1 MAMPSSS
8 TVIGVDV
15 AKAELVIYRQ
25 DLDQLKTHANDKAGC
40 AQLLKT
46 LPPRCLIAIGATST
60 YHLLLIE
67 MAYRQGHRVYVIDGY
82 RLTHYR
88 KGIGGRAKTDACDA
102 RLLARYLA
110 SEIDSLRPWNPPS
123 KAYTSLQRLLRR
135 RALLVKTRTALKQSV
150 GEDPQFKS
158 LFKPLI
164 ERIKRIELLI
174 EKRLHDTLKAAGLL
188 EQAQRCRGVEGIGEL
203 TAAALTMAFERGAF
217 QSADA
222 FIAFLGLDVR
232 AKDSGTFTGRRKL
245 TKQGDP
251 EIRRLLHNAALA
263 AARKGHWKQL
273 YEQYQARGLRKTQ
286 ALVILARKLARIA
299 FALMKKREDYIPRT
313 A

>member
-1 MAMPSSS
+1 MRLMLALALTLTSLLP
-8 TVIGVDV
+8 
-15 AKAELVIYRQ
+15 
-25 DLDQLKTHANDKAGC
+25 THA
-40 AQLLKT
+40 Q
-46 LPPRCLIAIGATST
+46 
-60 YHLLLIE
+60 E
-67 MAYRQGHRVYVIDGY
+67 
-82 RLTHYR
+82 
-88 KGIGGRAKTDACDA
+88 
-102 RLLARYLA
+102 
-110 SEIDSLRPWNPPS
+110 WPS
-123 KAYTSLQRLLRR
+123 KPIRIVVPFAPGGAADVWARIIADPLS
-135 RALLVKTRTALKQSV
+135 AALKQSV

-188 EQAQRCRGVEGIGEL
+188 EQAQRCRGVEGIGGL

-222 FIAFLGLDVR
+222 FIAFLGRDAR
-232 AKDSGTFTGRRKL
+232 AKDSGSFTGRRKL

-273 YEQYQARGLRKTQ
+273 YEQYQARGLKKTQ

>member
-1 MAMPSSS
+1 MAMLSSI
-8 TVIGVDV
+8 VVGVDV
-15 AKAELVIYRQ
+15 AKAELVVYRQ
-25 DLDQLKTHANDKAGC
+25 DLQQLQTYANDKAGC
-40 AQLLKT
+40 GRFLKT
-46 LPPRCLIAIGATST
+46 LPPCCALAIEATST
-60 YHLLLIE
+60 YHMLLVRI
-67 MAYRQGHRVYVIDGY
+67 AYQQGHRVYVVDGY
-82 RLTHYR
+82 RLSHYR

-232 AKDSGTFTGRRKL
+232 AKDSGTFAGRRKL
-245 TKQGDP
+245 TKRGDP

-273 YEQYQARGLRKTQ
+273 YEQYQARGLKKTQ
-286 ALVILARKLARIA
+286 ALVILARKLARIS
-299 FALMKKREDYIPRT
+299 FALMKKQESYVPLS

>member
-1 MAMPSSS
+1 MSFDIRETRLRNDYQRVRDLANRS
-8 TVIGVDV
+8 
-15 AKAELVIYRQ
+15 ELIHIIRTEG
-25 DLDQLKTHANDKAGC
+25 D
-40 AQLLKT
+40 
-46 LPPRCLIAIGATST
+46 PPEKYLIRFT
-60 YHLLLIE
+60 
-67 MAYRQGHRVYVIDGY
+67 
-82 RLTHYR
+82 
-88 KGIGGRAKTDACDA
+88 
-102 RLLARYLA
+102 
-110 SEIDSLRPWNPPS
+110 
-123 KAYTSLQRLLRR
+123 
-135 RALLVKTRTALKQSV
+135 
-150 GEDPQFKS
+150 
-158 LFKPLI
+158 
-164 ERIKRIELLI
+164 
-174 EKRLHDTLKAAGLL
+174 
-188 EQAQRCRGVEGIGEL
+188 CRGVEGIGGL